1 MSRRVPG
8 AARAA
13 LGDRR
18 GATAVEY
25 ALILGGVA
33 LASLAAVLALGG
45 DVAGIFEAARTFDQ
59 GPG

>member
-8 AARAA
+8 AARAVVD
-13 LGDRR
+13 DRR

-25 ALILGGVA
+25 ALLLGGVA
-33 LASLAAVLALGG
+33 LASLAAVFALGG
-45 DVAGIFEAARTFDQ
+45 DLAGLFDAASNFSQ